1 MPGRAAPS
9 LILGL
14 ALSLAGCAGLIGGNE
29 PVPVADASRPPLSPG
44 QGRFQ
49 VQKGRPGYVIAA
61 PHGTTDTATDLI
73 GLDLAR
79 RTGFSAVVA
88 TGFGKLDGQG
98 RRYNVNRPTE
108 SVPGEP
114 PRSERETEAA
124 RRVYEAFG
132 RSVAEAAQGPL
143 RVYVELHGNGHQ
155 ETAGRVEIATVG
167 VSTEDAW
174 RLKTLLELVRDAHL
188 RGLAAAPKL
197 EILVEPVDT
206 LHYTASASKS
216 GGVLG
221 RSAQALHIELPKVAR
236 TTYRDAYTAMLG
248 DFLAQWA
255 EVPAVGPAAIPA
267 ATPARTPTHTKD
279 R

>member
-1 MPGRAAPS
+1 MPGRAAPR
-9 LILGL
+9 LALGL
-14 ALSLAGCAGLIGGNE
+14 ALLLSGCAGLIGGKQ
-29 PVPVADASRPPLSPG
+29 PVSVGDAPRPSLPPG
-44 QGRFQ
+44 QGSFN

-79 RTGFSAVVA
+79 RTGFSVVVA

-108 SVPGEP
+108 GVPGGP
-114 PRSERETEAA
+114 PRSEGETEAA
-124 RRVYEAFG
+124 RRVYEAYG

-143 RVYVELHGNGHQ
+143 RFYVEVHGNGH
-155 ETAGRVEIATVG
+155 EDTAGRVEIATVG
-167 VSTEDAW
+167 LSMEDAW

-188 RGLAAAPKL
+188 SGQPEAPKL

-206 LHYTASASKS
+206 LRYTASASKS
-216 GGVLG
+216 GGLLG
-221 RSAQALHIELPKVAR
+221 RSTMALHIELPKVAR
-236 TTYRDAYTAMLG
+236 TAYRDAYTALLG

-255 EVPAVGPAAIPA
+255 ELPMAGPA
-267 ATPARTPTHTKD
+267 ATPALIKD
-279 R
+279 K